1 MSYCLTR
8 ISREKDVLSYL
19 GCRGGL
25 SHQVGILFAWYQL
38 DAMPGDVMRTKGFTL
53 IELMIVATILGVLLA
68 IAFPAYHDY
77 TIRVRVAEG
86 LEKASFAKLAV
97 AEKILIDNI
106 LPANQADTGYTST
119 APTINVAS
127 IAIGNQGIITITY
140 TANAGNGTI
149 TMVPTLD
156 ATGRILTWDC
166 TGGTLISKYRP
177 AYCRP

>member
-1 MSYCLTR
+1 
-8 ISREKDVLSYL
+8 
-19 GCRGGL
+19 
-25 SHQVGILFAWYQL
+25 
-38 DAMPGDVMRTKGFTL
+38 MRTKGFTL
-53 IELMIVATILGVLLA
+53 IELIIVAAILGILLA
-68 IAFPAYHDY
+68 IAFPAYQDY
-77 TIRVRVAEG
+77 TIRARVAEG

-106 LPANQADTGYTST
+106 LPLNQADTSYSSPI
-119 APTINVAS
+119 PTDSVAS

-149 TMVPTLD
+149 TMVPTID
-156 ATGRILTWDC
+156 ATNRILTWDC

>member
-1 MSYCLTR
+1 
-8 ISREKDVLSYL
+8 
-19 GCRGGL
+19 
-25 SHQVGILFAWYQL
+25 
-38 DAMPGDVMRTKGFTL
+38 MRTKGFTL

-106 LPANQADTGYTST
+106 LPANQADTGYTSP

>member
-1 MSYCLTR
+1 MS
-8 ISREKDVLSYL
+8 
-19 GCRGGL
+19 GG
-25 SHQVGILFAWYQL
+25 A
-38 DAMPGDVMRTKGFTL
+38 MRTKGFTL
-53 IELMIVATILGVLLA
+53 IELMIVAAILGILVA
-68 IAFPAYHDY
+68 IAFPAYQDY
-77 TIRVRVAEG
+77 TIRARVAEG

-106 LPANQADTGYTST
+106 LPLNQADTSYSSPI
-119 APTINVAS
+119 PTDSVAS

-149 TMVPTLD
+149 TMVPTID
-156 ATGRILTWDC
+156 ATNRILTWDC

>member
-1 MSYCLTR
+1 
-8 ISREKDVLSYL
+8 
-19 GCRGGL
+19 
-25 SHQVGILFAWYQL
+25 
-38 DAMPGDVMRTKGFTL
+38 MRTKGFTL

-106 LPANQADTGYTST
+106 LPANQADTSYSSPV
-119 APTINVAS
+119 PTDNVAS

-149 TMVPTLD
+149 TMVPTID
-156 ATGRILTWDC
+156 ATNRILTWDC

>member
-1 MSYCLTR
+1 MS
-8 ISREKDVLSYL
+8 
-19 GCRGGL
+19 GG
-25 SHQVGILFAWYQL
+25 A
-38 DAMPGDVMRTKGFTL
+38 MRTKGFTL
-53 IELMIVATILGVLLA
+53 IELIIVAAILGILLA
-68 IAFPAYHDY
+68 IAFPAYQDY
-77 TIRVRVAEG
+77 TIRARVAEG

-106 LPANQADTGYTST
+106 LPLNQADTSYSSPI
-119 APTINVAS
+119 PTDSVAS

-149 TMVPTLD
+149 TMVPTID
-156 ATGRILTWDC
+156 ATNRILTWDC

>member
-1 MSYCLTR
+1 
-8 ISREKDVLSYL
+8 
-19 GCRGGL
+19 
-25 SHQVGILFAWYQL
+25 
-38 DAMPGDVMRTKGFTL
+38 MPGDVMRTKGFTL
-53 IELMIVATILGVLLA
+53 IELMIVAAILGILVTIA
-68 IAFPAYHDY
+68 IPAYQDY
-77 TIRVRVAEG
+77 TIRARVVEG
-86 LEKASFAKLAV
+86 LEMASAAKLAV
-97 AEKILIDNI
+97 VETSLIDNT
-106 LPANQADTGYTST
+106 LPANQADTGYTSP

-156 ATGRILTWDC
+156 ATNRILTWDC

>member
-1 MSYCLTR
+1 MS
-8 ISREKDVLSYL
+8 
-19 GCRGGL
+19 GG
-25 SHQVGILFAWYQL
+25 A
-38 DAMPGDVMRTKGFTL
+38 MRTKGFTL
-53 IELMIVATILGVLLA
+53 IELMIVAAILGILLA
-68 IAFPAYHDY
+68 IAFPAYQDY
-77 TIRVRVAEG
+77 TIRARVAEG

-106 LPANQADTGYTST
+106 LPLNQADTSYSSPI
-119 APTINVAS
+119 PTDSVAS

-149 TMVPTLD
+149 TMVPTID
-156 ATGRILTWDC
+156 ATNRILTWDC

>member
-1 MSYCLTR
+1 
-8 ISREKDVLSYL
+8 
-19 GCRGGL
+19 
-25 SHQVGILFAWYQL
+25 
-38 DAMPGDVMRTKGFTL
+38 MRTKGFTL
-53 IELMIVATILGVLLA
+53 IELMIVAAILGILVA
-68 IAFPAYHDY
+68 IAFPAYQDY
-77 TIRVRVAEG
+77 TIRARVAEG

-106 LPANQADTGYTST
+106 LPLNQADTSYSSPI
-119 APTINVAS
+119 PTDSVAS

-149 TMVPTLD
+149 TMVPTID
-156 ATGRILTWDC
+156 ATNRILTWDC

>member
-1 MSYCLTR
+1 
-8 ISREKDVLSYL
+8 
-19 GCRGGL
+19 
-25 SHQVGILFAWYQL
+25 
-38 DAMPGDVMRTKGFTL
+38 MRTKGFTL
-53 IELMIVATILGVLLA
+53 IELMIVAAILGILLA
-68 IAFPAYHDY
+68 IAFPAYQDY
-77 TIRVRVAEG
+77 TIRARVAEG

-106 LPANQADTGYTST
+106 LPLNQADTSYSSPI
-119 APTINVAS
+119 PTDSVAS

-149 TMVPTLD
+149 TMVPTID
-156 ATGRILTWDC
+156 ATNRILTWDC

>member
-1 MSYCLTR
+1 
-8 ISREKDVLSYL
+8 
-19 GCRGGL
+19 
-25 SHQVGILFAWYQL
+25 
-38 DAMPGDVMRTKGFTL
+38 MPGDVMRTKGFTL

-106 LPANQADTGYTST
+106 LPANQADTSYSSPV
-119 APTINVAS
+119 PTDNVAS

-166 TGGTLISKYRP
+166 TGGTLLGKYRP

>member
-1 MSYCLTR
+1 
-8 ISREKDVLSYL
+8 
-19 GCRGGL
+19 
-25 SHQVGILFAWYQL
+25 
-38 DAMPGDVMRTKGFTL
+38 MPGGAMRTKGFTL
-53 IELMIVATILGVLLA
+53 IELMIVAAILGILLA
-68 IAFPAYHDY
+68 IAFPAYQDY
-77 TIRVRVAEG
+77 TIRARVAEG

-106 LPANQADTGYTST
+106 LPLNQADTSYSSPI
-119 APTINVAS
+119 PTDSVAS

-149 TMVPTLD
+149 TMVPTID
-156 ATGRILTWDC
+156 ATNRILTWDC